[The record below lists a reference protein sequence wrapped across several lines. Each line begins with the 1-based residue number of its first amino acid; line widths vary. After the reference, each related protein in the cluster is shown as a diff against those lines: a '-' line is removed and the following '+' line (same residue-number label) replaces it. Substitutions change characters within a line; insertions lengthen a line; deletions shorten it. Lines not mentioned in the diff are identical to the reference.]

1 MELTTFIIILVC
13 AIIVSNILD
22 SAFPALPL
30 SLIQIGFGVIIAF
43 TMIETRI
50 EIEPEIFLGVLVAP
64 LLYREAEETD
74 LASMWKVRKEV
85 IFMAFALVFVTVL
98 AVGFSINYFVAVI
111 PLAACFCLGAI
122 LGPTDAIAVS
132 SLSKRVDIDNKVMS
146 ILKGEFLINDAS
158 GVIAFNFAAIM
169 LTTGAFSLGRASLS
183 FLLVALGG
191 LVVGFVLGT
200 AKNHILRTLK
210 RAHIKNT
217 AAFMI
222 IELLT
227 PFVCFFVAEA
237 LGVSGIIAA
246 VTAGVRQAFM
256 FRRIDIFEARF
267 AVVKKTLWEMI
278 TVVFNSFIFILLGF
292 ELPMI
297 VTAVQEHEE
306 LPIAVA
312 MLVGLFVIVIV
323 YAVRYI
329 GVLVAAPEM
338 PGENLKER
346 TRNRIVLVISGAKGT
361 VSLAIAFALPLVIAD
376 GLIFVERDLVM
387 FIAACAI
394 IYSLI
399 IATVFLPLVA
409 KTRVHKPKYEARIAV
424 IKSFIDRIENSG
436 SECSGAVAMRLKNR
450 VFEMELEDNKL
461 WKARR
466 YSRIRRM
473 FFETESQVLEK
484 KIRARKY
491 KRTEV
496 DAYNRVFAVL
506 GGIQNDVSLFRS
518 IKLRRSQRNHIMPV
532 KEKYEIGFE
541 RIEEIFWETLDE
553 VIAVLNKK
561 LDEIESQML
570 SRVIE
575 ERIDSVNN
583 IVKRTYGD
591 DSLYEFTMLY
601 NREVKEAYEIEREV
615 LDEFMRDGRISEKEA
630 DELRIEINMLEN
642 YMIEEIQ
649 YSEESKFMFDVATRR
664 RGYHGPKKDK

>member
-1 MELTTFIIILVC
+1 MGLTTFIIILVC
-13 AIIVSNILD
+13 AIVVSNILD

-132 SLSKRVDIDNKVMS
+132 SLSKRVDINDKVMS

-158 GVIAFNFAAIM
+158 GVIAFKFAAIM

-191 LVVGFVLGT
+191 LAVGFVLGT

-210 RAHIKNT
+210 RAHIQNT

-246 VTAGVRQAFM
+246 VTAGVRQALI

-267 AVVKKTLWEMI
+267 AVVKKTLWQMI

-312 MLVGLFVIVIV
+312 MLVGLFVIIIV

-329 GVLVAAPEM
+329 GVLIAAPEM

-346 TRNRIVLVISGAKGT
+346 TRNRVILVISGAKGT
-361 VSLAIAFALPLVIAD
+361 VSLAIAFALPLYIAN
-376 GLIFVERDLVM
+376 GLIFIERDLVM

-424 IKSFIDRIENSG
+424 IKSFIERIENSG

-461 WKARR
+461 WKARK

-473 FFETESQVLEK
+473 FFETETQVLEK
-484 KIRARKY
+484 KIRTRKY
-491 KRTEV
+491 KRSEV
-496 DAYNRVFAVL
+496 DAYNRVFAML
-506 GGIQNDVSLFRS
+506 GGIQNEVSLFRS
-518 IKLRRSQRNHIMPV
+518 LKPRSSQSKIPDHGKAPD
-532 KEKYEIGFE
+532 IGFE
-541 RIEEIFWETLDE
+541 RIEEIFWETLDG
-553 VIAVLNKK
+553 VIAILNKK
-561 LDEIESQML
+561 LDEVESQML

-615 LDEFMRDGRISEKEA
+615 LDEFLREGRISEKDA

-649 YSEESKFMFDVATRR
+649 YDEESRFMFDIATRR
-664 RGYHGPKKDK
+664 RGLRGKKKEK